1 MINQPERAK
10 SNGVTIEDLL
20 RVKRAERPSPGF
32 WERFEEDLRAKQLA
46 AIVEPR
52 PWWITLRLPQIGRA
66 LGRFQIPIGA
76 AAALTLSFVAV
87 REFRPFDAASGV
99 KSPAAVVA
107 VTHNSVLKPVD
118 EISGDVVARSELK
131 VSARQVT
138 SLAVPAAPT
147 LMVEAVAAKTI
158 LESLP
163 AGPGELL
170 AMIPWTASPQ
180 TSPFET
186 EAKPVILGEL
196 PQVYFAAA
204 IKPARD
210 HHFSGSVEVD
220 PIVVSAPSKV
230 VDIDEVAE
238 VSPVS
243 PREIRRNRILASLV
257 VADNSTDVDRSRLGQ
272 AREIVSDDRLYDS
285 VRRVGMGGDRLI
297 LKF

>member
-10 SNGVTIEDLL
+10 SNVVTIEDLL

-66 LGRFQIPIGA
+66 VGRFRIPIGA
-76 AAALTLSFVAV
+76 AAVLALSVATV
-87 REFRPFDAASGV
+87 REYQRFDELSAV
-99 KSPAAVVA
+99 EPPPAVVA
-107 VTHNSVLKPVD
+107 TVHNPGVKPVD
-118 EISGDVVARSELK
+118 GIAGNTVARGEIK
-131 VSARQVT
+131 VAERPVT
-138 SLAVPAAPT
+138 PLAGPATPN
-147 LMVEAVAAKTI
+147 LPVEPVAAEKI
-158 LESLP
+158 LESIP

-180 TSPFET
+180 TTPL
-186 EAKPVILGEL
+186 EAEGNPVILGEL

-204 IKPARD
+204 IKPVRD
-210 HHFSGSVEVD
+210 HYFSGSVEVE
-220 PIVVSAPSKV
+220 PIAVSAPSKV

-257 VADNSTDVDRSRLGQ
+257 VADNSTDVERSRLGQ
-272 AREIVSDDRLYDS
+272 TREIVSDDRLYES